1 MPVISY
7 IDAISRGLWEEMER
21 DSSVFLLGEDIGEYG
36 GAFKVTKGFLDHF
49 GRDRVIDTVLAE
61 SAILGAATGAALVG
75 MKPVAE
81 MQFADFVT
89 CGFNQL
95 VNNSASIHYRW
106 NLPVPMVV
114 RLPSGAGIHGGP
126 FHSRNPEA
134 WFFHQ
139 PGLKLVAPSTP
150 YDAKGLI
157 KAAIRDPNPVLYF
170 EHKRLY
176 RHIKGEVPDGDYV
189 VEIGK
194 GDVKR
199 HGNDI
204 SVITYGSVVH
214 HALEAAEILEKLDG
228 VSVEVVD
235 LRSLMPL
242 DKELILA
249 SVKKTGKVLVAH
261 EDSVTGGI
269 GGEIAALIAEFAFE
283 NLDAPIKRVGAIDI
297 PTPFAPTL
305 EEYFLPNKEKILAAL
320 RELAAY

>member
-7 IDAISRGLWEEMER
+7 IDAISRGLREEMER

-49 GRDRVIDTVLAE
+49 GSDRVVDTVLAE

-75 MKPVAE
+75 MRPVAE

-95 VNNSASIHYRW
+95 VNNSASMHYRW

-157 KAAIRDPNPVLYF
+157 KAAIRDSNPVLYF

-194 GDVKR
+194 GDIKH

-204 SVITYGSVVH
+204 SVITYGSTVH
-214 HALEAAEILEKLDG
+214 PAIEAAEILEKQDG
-228 VSVEVVD
+228 VSTEVVD
-235 LRSLMPL
+235 LRTLMPL
-242 DKELILA
+242 DKELILS
-249 SVKKTGKVLVAH
+249 SVRSTGRVLIVH
-261 EDSVTGGI
+261 EDTLTGGI
-269 GGEIAALIAEFAFE
+269 GGEIAALIAEHAFE
-283 NLDAPIKRVGAIDI
+283 SLDAPIKRLGAIDT

-305 EEYFLPNKEKILAAL
+305 EEYFLPNKEKILTAL
-320 RELAAY
+320 RKLAAY

>member
-7 IDAISRGLWEEMER
+7 IDAISKGLWEEMER

-36 GAFKVTKGFLDHF
+36 GAFKVTKGFFDHF
-49 GRDRVIDTVLAE
+49 GSDRVIDSVLAE

-95 VNNSASIHYRW
+95 VSNSATMHYRW

-176 RHIKGEVPDGDYV
+176 RHIKGEVPNDDFV

-194 GDVKR
+194 GDIKR
-199 HGNDI
+199 NGKDI
-204 SVITYGSVVH
+204 SVVTYGSLVH
-214 HALEAAEILEKLDG
+214 AALEAADMLEKQDG
-228 VSVEVVD
+228 VSVEVLD

-242 DKELILA
+242 DKELILT
-249 SVKKTGKVLVAH
+249 SVRKTGRVLIAH
-261 EDSVTGGI
+261 EDTITGGI
-269 GGEIAALIAEFAFE
+269 GGEIAALIAEFAFQS
-283 NLDAPIKRVGAIDI
+283 LDAPIKRVGAIDT

-305 EEYFLPNKEKILAAL
+305 EEYFLPTKEKIVTALRGLAAF
-320 RELAAY
+320 